1 MRYNWG
7 SKDMITDPVTISSMM
22 LIIKVSISIITCFMY
37 KDIINASCNM
47 GMPNYNDEHM
57 SKCHR

>member
-1 MRYNWG
+1 
-7 SKDMITDPVTISSMM
+7 MITDPVTISSMV
-22 LIIKVSISIITCFMY
+22 LIIKVSISIITCFMC